1 MSLDQ
6 HFISKMQDIYAEFS
20 AYDAAQNDRIDR
32 YRNIEPDSASF
43 LAMQVRIQRSKL
55 VLEIGTSTGYSTLWL
70 AEAVKST
77 QGKVDTIEVDLSRI
91 EIAKKNAEALGLQE
105 YIQFHHMDALTFLEL
120 SQKPY
125 DFIVLDAERSE
136 YLKYWHALSNM
147 LDRKGTVLVVDNVI
161 SHAQDVIAFI
171 ELIDQDQRFMHQ
183 TVTLGAGLL
192 FVTAI

>member
-1 MSLDQ
+1 
-6 HFISKMQDIYAEFS
+6 
-20 AYDAAQNDRIDR
+20 
-32 YRNIEPDSASF
+32 
-43 LAMQVRIQRSKL
+43 
-55 VLEIGTSTGYSTLWL
+55 
-70 AEAVKST
+70 
-77 QGKVDTIEVDLSRI
+77 
-91 EIAKKNAEALGLQE
+91 
-105 YIQFHHMDALTFLEL
+105 MDALTFLEL

-125 DFIVLDAERSE
+125 DFILLDAERSE

>member
-43 LAMQVRIQRSKL
+43 LALQVRIQRSKS

-91 EIAKKNAEALGLQE
+91 EIAKR
-105 YIQFHHMDALTFLEL
+105 M
-120 SQKPY
+120 
-125 DFIVLDAERSE
+125 
-136 YLKYWHALSNM
+136 LKH
-147 LDRKGTVLVVDNVI
+147 
-161 SHAQDVIAFI
+161 
-171 ELIDQDQRFMHQ
+171 
-183 TVTLGAGLL
+183 
-192 FVTAI
+192 